1 MKLEFVRAVT
11 VDGQAFKV
19 GEVVEVGGEKA
30 DYFASCLRMGHA
42 KKIEQPAAKAD
53 EKRTASK

>member
-1 MKLEFVRAVT
+1 MKLEFVRAVV
-11 VDGQAFKV
+11 VDGQPFKP
-19 GEVVEVGGEKA
+19 GDVVEVGGEKA

-42 KKIEQPAAKAD
+42 TKVEGPAKAD